1 VRELE
6 NVMERAVITAVRR
19 LDESR
24 ARLAGGG
31 TRSGQSSAN
40 RITDCVYSIAE
51 LEALERQNFQRALQR
66 CNGRISG
73 EQGAAQLLG
82 MKPSTLAS
90 RLKVLGLKSAG

>member
-6 NVMERAVITAVRR
+6 NVMERAVITAVGGSMNLAHALPEAVPAPAVERPT
-19 LDESR
+19 ES
-24 ARLAGGG
+24 
-31 TRSGQSSAN
+31 
-40 RITDCVYSIAE
+40 TDWVYSIAE

-90 RLKVLGLKSAG
+90 RLKVLGIKPGR